1 MQKSLKIMQ
10 NLQEKQQIA
19 TDIAEYLEKGDL
31 QRIYYLMLM
40 TGYPPAD
47 AMRFLFN
54 LRNSD
59 TRANNVSIR
68 KQLIDTLK
76 NVFRKITTDQVLYMR
91 ARSLANNKNFNVFE
105 SVQPFMEGIEPI
117 EERRLFRKLKSIN
130 SYKNKLSNFIVNF
143 SEELQGVAGTQLG
156 TVQGTGTTNGI
167 DSYDPLL
174 GSKRKKTMI
183 RRTGKMLGNPYF
195 KVESSGYSLAI
206 NGELP
211 KEIKEAL
218 DETGIVVLENQDTEE
233 MMFLLSEKLDP
244 VGKEDDDID
253 NDGDSDE
260 TDSYLKN
267 RRKKVSEIIKKKKKH

>member
-1 MQKSLKIMQ
+1 M
-10 NLQEKQQIA
+10 NLEEKKQLA
-19 TDIAEYLEKGDL
+19 TDITDFLEKGDL
-31 QRIYYLMLM
+31 QKIYYLMLM

-47 AMRFLFN
+47 AMQFLFN

-59 TRANNVSIR
+59 TRANVVTIR
-68 KQLIDTLK
+68 NQLIGTLK
-76 NVFRKITTDQVLYMR
+76 NVFKKITNDQILYMR
-91 ARSLANNKNFNVFE
+91 ARSLANTKNFNVFE
-105 SVQPFMEGIEPI
+105 NVQPYTKDMEPI

-130 SYKNKLSNFIVNF
+130 SYKNKLSDFIVNF

-174 GSKRKKTMI
+174 GSKRKKNMI
-183 RRTGKMLGNPYF
+183 RRTGKMVGNPYF
-195 KVESSGYSLAI
+195 KVESQGYSLAI

-211 KEIKEAL
+211 QEIKEAL
-218 DETGIVVLENQDTEE
+218 DETGIVVLENEDTEE

-244 VGKEDDDID
+244 VGKEDNDID
-253 NDGDSDE
+253 NDGDSDK

-267 RRKKVSEIIKKKKKH
+267 RRKTVSEIIKKKRKN